1 MTQSQT
7 ATVKVCG
14 ICKSTE
20 DLVGPYCGGPF
31 MWYCRSCKKV
41 VDAFLDG
48 QKRHRTLIKSLRE
61 KRKK

>member
-1 MTQSQT
+1 MSH
-7 ATVKVCG
+7 KECG
-14 ICKSTE
+14 ICGSTE

-48 QKRHRTLIKSLRE
+48 QERHRKLLR
-61 KRKK
+61 KRRHKQ